1 MIAKKNVVDVF
12 YLISKF
18 AINLRSVVRRLLL
31 QISDLQGD
39 LAEQRAVQ
47 SENRMAGE
55 GAVCGQLETAPRAVR
70 SLCGSGGGKRG
81 ALDRWKHHP
90 GWSHMPVGLHGR
102 GDLLRVM
109 PLSSWQKGDTSMSGR
124 S

>member
-18 AINLRSVVRRLLL
+18 AINLRRVVRRLLL

-70 SLCGSGGGKRG
+70 GPCGSGGGKRG
-81 ALDRWKHHP
+81 VLGRWKHRP
-90 GWSHMPVGLHGR
+90 GWSHMPVGLHR
-102 GDLLRVM
+102 WGDLLRVM
-109 PLSSWQKGDTSMSGR
+109 PLSSWRKGDTSRPGR
-124 S
+124 